1 MRVQLTV
8 KIKTI
13 FQEQE
18 VNNAGIP
25 LRVHITIVVSRLMH
39 FKQGLLYWGAQWWR
53 VACGGR
59 VLHKLILRVCV

>member
-1 MRVQLTV
+1 MRAQLTV

-25 LRVHITIVVSRLMH
+25 LRVRISIVVSRLMH
-39 FKQGLLYWGAQWWR
+39 FKQGLLY
-53 VACGGR
+53 
-59 VLHKLILRVCV
+59 